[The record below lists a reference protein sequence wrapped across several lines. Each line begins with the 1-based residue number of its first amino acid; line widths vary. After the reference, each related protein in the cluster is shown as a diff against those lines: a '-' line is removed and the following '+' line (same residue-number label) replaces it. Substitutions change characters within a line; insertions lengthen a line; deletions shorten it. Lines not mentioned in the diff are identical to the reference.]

1 MLVGILK
8 LLQTNSKI
16 LHFVFLKKRKGQ
28 LKISKLL
35 KIQPSFQNVFICK
48 FSGLVS
54 LMTLANNLTTHKIS
68 PSYIVDVTNPDHR
81 VHRGRLFRNRI

>member
-16 LHFVFLKKRKGQ
+16 LHLVFFFKRKEQ

-35 KIQPSFQNVFICK
+35 KIQPVFK
-48 FSGLVS
+48 MSVYVNS
-54 LMTLANNLTTHKIS
+54 QA
-68 PSYIVDVTNPDHR
+68 
-81 VHRGRLFRNRI
+81 